1 MWRREVMAMN
11 IWEQQKKESA
21 KAYEAFKTY
30 LELGASRSLE
40 MVSQKLGKSKTI
52 CDRWSRTHQWV
63 KRALAY
69 DQHIAAIQE
78 KAIEKE
84 AVREA
89 IDWHRERARIR
100 SEALENGK
108 LLIDKARQML
118 KFPIAQ
124 TVIED
129 GRTIIKPA
137 RWSMADAAKFVE
149 TADKLQRLAAE
160 METSNSKVT
169 IEDARETYERLIEGH
184 MKQYGVDRETA
195 VTDLL
200 ATKPEAE
207 EFIN

>member
-1 MWRREVMAMN
+1 MAMN
-11 IWEQQKKESA
+11 IWEQQKKESG
-21 KAYEAFKTY
+21 KAFEAFSEF
-30 LELGASRSLE
+30 LQLGS
-40 MVSQKLGKSKTI
+40 
-52 CDRWSRTHQWV
+52 SRTKEEVSKRLSKSRQIITRWASAHNWNR
-63 KRALAY
+63 RALAY

-137 RWSMADAAKFVE
+137 RWTMADAAKFVE

-160 METSNSKVT
+160 METSNSKVV
-169 IEDARETYERLIEGH
+169 IEDEKDRVERVIAQWMKETGGSR
-184 MKQYGVDRETA
+184 DDA
-195 VTDLL
+195 VEHLGKL
-200 ATKPEAE
+200 MPEVGE
-207 EFIN
+207 YIN

>member
-137 RWSMADAAKFVE
+137 RWTMADAAKFVE

-160 METSNSKVT
+160 METSNSKVV
-169 IEDARETYERLIEGH
+169 IEDEKDRVERVIAQWMKETGGSR
-184 MKQYGVDRETA
+184 DDA
-195 VTDLL
+195 VEHLGKL
-200 ATKPEAE
+200 MPEVGE
-207 EFIN
+207 YIN

>member
-1 MWRREVMAMN
+1 MAMN
-11 IWEQQKKESA
+11 IWEQQKKESG
-21 KAYEAFKTY
+21 KAFEAFSEF
-30 LELGASRSLE
+30 LQLGS
-40 MVSQKLGKSKTI
+40 
-52 CDRWSRTHQWV
+52 SRTKEEVSKRLSKSRQIITRWASAHNWNR
-63 KRALAY
+63 RALAY

>member
-1 MWRREVMAMN
+1 MAMN

-100 SEALENGK
+100 SEALENGR
-108 LLIDKARQML
+108 LLVDKARQML

>member
-100 SEALENGK
+100 SEALENGR
-108 LLIDKARQML
+108 LLVDKARQML